1 MKNLA
6 KCIKEV
12 NRIAKNECVFG
23 GTRHIEL
30 LNKLMEIQAIENAHE
45 LEMAHRRS
53 KWQTVRE
60 FFSKHYGLGGGSY
73 E

>member
-1 MKNLA
+1 MKNLH
-6 KCIKEV
+6 KVIKDINHTAREW
-12 NRIAKNECVFG
+12 RIFG
-23 GTRHIEL
+23 SSQHLAL
-30 LNKLMEIQAIENAHE
+30 LDKLMAIQEAENRHE

-60 FFSKHYGLGGGSY
+60 FFGKHYGLGGGFN